1 MKPTRYQAPGI
12 KHREGQRL
20 VYGYILL
27 AVLVILLVS
36 VVLFGFFKQQR
47 IQQVNSS
54 VNELAHTESNME
66 RIDHAVQTM
75 YEAENYFR
83 FFALTYRNIH
93 FARYSNA
100 LQQLSADLDTLE
112 AEGMKDKRLKDM
124 LLDKEN
130 KASVFLRV
138 KAATDSL
145 LAMNENWDTTKEREV
160 FQPFSN
166 AVLKQ
171 QITIDTILPG
181 VTPAKKRKLF
191 GRVADAIANR
201 KRTTLPTDAALVRTT
216 ISVDP
221 QANKIQLQNIHDY
234 YNNLF
239 KNITSGHSN
248 LNQKEYDMIASNDQ
262 LLKTLL
268 TDLKVL
274 KHERLQA
281 ATHIRSVLNNDI
293 SILLNKL
300 NWETRYGA
308 ILIGLLTIAILAMIW
323 KNYQNGLQLDQARS
337 KAVRF
342 SKLKSD
348 FVASMSHEI
357 RTPLGSVIGFSE
369 QLGKTPLDQEQ
380 EEILDAI
387 NLSANMLLSVV
398 NNVLDFSK
406 LEENKLTLEYSVFSP
421 AKVIEDIA
429 KGMYI
434 QAYRKELKL
443 HTVCSFDHTVMVEG
457 DAFRLK
463 QVLFNLVG
471 NAIKFTSEGSVHIR
485 ADIQTQADKI
495 ILSVAITDTGTG
507 IDKKHIQHIF
517 DEFTQVSSA
526 QDSYARED
534 GSGLGLTIVKSII
547 DLHGGKL
554 HVESVPGEGSTFG
567 FTIPYTAATAENDHA
582 PVVPADQPL
591 PRMLNVLVVDD
602 NNMNRRVLEM
612 ILLKI
617 NTTFHSATNGIEA
630 LHLLEQ
636 HDFDLIFTDIQMP
649 EMDGLTLARNIRQL
663 KNRDKAGLPIIA
675 ITGNAVKEDL
685 DRYLDAGINSY
696 ILKPFR
702 EKEVLEMLRNETGE
716 K

>member
-1 MKPTRYQAPGI
+1 MS
-12 KHREGQRL
+12 QRL
-20 VYGYILL
+20 RYGYILL
-27 AVLVILLVS
+27 AILVILLVS

-47 IQQVNSS
+47 IKQLNSS
-54 VNELAHTESNME
+54 VNELAHTETNME

-83 FFALTYRNIH
+83 FFTLTYQNVH
-93 FARYSNA
+93 FARYSKA

-130 KASVFLRV
+130 KASIFMKV

-145 LAMNENWDTTKEREV
+145 LAMNQHWDTTKER
-160 FQPFSN
+160 
-166 AVLKQ
+166 AVLSPPAYAQFKEQ
-171 QITIDTILPG
+171 VQIDTVFPDAGKPG
-181 VTPAKKRKLF
+181 KKRKLF
-191 GRVADAIANR
+191 GRVADAISNKQRDKIAPAIV
-201 KRTTLPTDAALVRTT
+201 KTT
-216 ISVDP
+216 ISTDARNNR
-221 QANKIQLQNIHDY
+221 QQLENINEY
-234 YNNLF
+234 YSNLF
-239 KNITSGHSN
+239 RNITAGHTN
-248 LNQKEYDMIASNDQ
+248 LNQKEYEMIASNDQ
-262 LLKTLL
+262 LLRTLL
-268 TDLKVL
+268 ADLHVL
-274 KHERLQA
+274 KHERLEA
-281 ATHIRSVLNNDI
+281 AMQIRSALNNDI

-308 ILIGLLTIAILAMIW
+308 FLIILLAIAILVLIW
-323 KNYQNGLQLDQARS
+323 YSYRNGLQLDQARN

-369 QLGKTPLDQEQ
+369 QLGKTKLNQEQ
-380 EEILDAI
+380 EDILDAI

-406 LEENKLTLEYSVFSP
+406 LEENKLTLDNSIFSP
-421 AKVIEDIA
+421 KKIIEDIA

-434 QAYRKELKL
+434 QAYRKEIKL
-443 HTVCSFDHTVMVEG
+443 ETQCSFDKAVMVEG
-457 DAFRLK
+457 DEFRLK

-471 NAIKFTSEGSVHIR
+471 NAIKFTTEGSVTIK
-485 ADIQTQADKI
+485 AGLQKQGDKME
-495 ILSVAITDTGTG
+495 LSVAITDTGSG
-507 IDKKHIQHIF
+507 IDKQHIRHIF

-526 QDSYARED
+526 NDSHARED

-554 HVESVPGEGSTFG
+554 HVDSVPGKGSTFS
-567 FTIPYTAATAENDHA
+567 FSIPYTPAVTTGNDI
-582 PVVPADQPL
+582 PVTPADQPL
-591 PRMLNVLVVDD
+591 PRMMNILVVDD
-602 NNMNRRVLEM
+602 NNMNRKVLEM

-617 NTTFHSATNGIEA
+617 NTTFHSATNGVEA

-636 HDFDLIFTDIQMP
+636 HDFDLVFTDIQMP
-649 EMDGLTLARNIRQL
+649 EMDGLTLARKIRLL
-663 KNRDKAGLPIIA
+663 KDRDKANLPIIA

-702 EKEVLEMLRNETGE
+702 EKEVLEMLRNELTQ